1 MIILP
6 IIVFLINFLVL
17 IFIVRYNIEIV
28 ILIEMLLL
36 LFMYIYLIIK
46 RKKDYINY
54 KELLTTFLM
63 IIVQIVLFF
72 LFNMFDLIIF
82 PSGLDAAV
90 KTLFGIMYFFVF
102 DIAYLILLL
111 MTNFIKFLIKKLKE

>member
-63 IIVQIVLFF
+63 IIAQIVLFF